1 MTRAAWSLSRCFRLL
16 SSDSFRTY
24 LAVSVD
30 FAAIDAELMDE
41 NWQIWYDKKRWKKT
55 RKKVVL
61 ARRGASMG
69 NYFRR
74 LSVYLLAMAAM
85 NLIILH
91 DSWPEWLMVTG
102 ILALAAFLAQAAC
115 TVLTKRL
122 GNTMNAVWKELIL
135 WGTVALLLAIVAW
148 LGTESGLLSS
158 AWLKAP
164 KNALLLGAIMVCF
177 SLFETGWRIVLK
189 QFQ

>member
-1 MTRAAWSLSRCFRLL
+1 
-16 SSDSFRTY
+16 
-24 LAVSVD
+24 
-30 FAAIDAELMDE
+30 
-41 NWQIWYDKKRWKKT
+41 
-55 RKKVVL
+55 
-61 ARRGASMG
+61 MG

-74 LSVYLLAMAAM
+74 LPVYLLAMAAM

-164 KNALLLGAIMVCF
+164 KNALLLGAMMVCF
-177 SLFETGWRIVLK
+177 TLFETGWRIVLK

>member
-1 MTRAAWSLSRCFRLL
+1 
-16 SSDSFRTY
+16 
-24 LAVSVD
+24 
-30 FAAIDAELMDE
+30 
-41 NWQIWYDKKRWKKT
+41 
-55 RKKVVL
+55 
-61 ARRGASMG
+61 MG

>member
-1 MTRAAWSLSRCFRLL
+1 
-16 SSDSFRTY
+16 
-24 LAVSVD
+24 
-30 FAAIDAELMDE
+30 
-41 NWQIWYDKKRWKKT
+41 
-55 RKKVVL
+55 
-61 ARRGASMG
+61 MG

-74 LSVYLLAMAAM
+74 LPVYLLAMAAM

-122 GNTMNAVWKELIL
+122 GNTMNAIWKELIL

>member
-1 MTRAAWSLSRCFRLL
+1 MIKEDERKREKRL
-16 SSDSFRTY
+16 F
-24 LAVSVD
+24 
-30 FAAIDAELMDE
+30 
-41 NWQIWYDKKRWKKT
+41 WQGGGLLW
-55 RKKVVL
+55 
-61 ARRGASMG
+61 G

-74 LSVYLLAMAAM
+74 LPAYLLAMVAM

-122 GNTMNAVWKELIL
+122 GNTMNVVWKELIL

-164 KNALLLGAIMVCF
+164 KNALLLGAMMVCF

>member
-1 MTRAAWSLSRCFRLL
+1 
-16 SSDSFRTY
+16 
-24 LAVSVD
+24 
-30 FAAIDAELMDE
+30 
-41 NWQIWYDKKRWKKT
+41 
-55 RKKVVL
+55 
-61 ARRGASMG
+61 MG

-74 LSVYLLAMAAM
+74 LPVYLLAMVAM

-122 GNTMNAVWKELIL
+122 GNTMNAVWKEFIL

-164 KNALLLGAIMVCF
+164 KSALLLGAIMVCF
-177 SLFETGWRIVLK
+177 SLCETGWRIVLK

>member
-1 MTRAAWSLSRCFRLL
+1 
-16 SSDSFRTY
+16 
-24 LAVSVD
+24 
-30 FAAIDAELMDE
+30 
-41 NWQIWYDKKRWKKT
+41 
-55 RKKVVL
+55 
-61 ARRGASMG
+61 MG

-74 LSVYLLAMAAM
+74 LPVYLLAMAAM

-164 KNALLLGAIMVCF
+164 KNALLLGAMMVCF

>member
-1 MTRAAWSLSRCFRLL
+1 
-16 SSDSFRTY
+16 
-24 LAVSVD
+24 
-30 FAAIDAELMDE
+30 
-41 NWQIWYDKKRWKKT
+41 
-55 RKKVVL
+55 
-61 ARRGASMG
+61 MG

-74 LSVYLLAMAAM
+74 LPVYLLAMAAM

-164 KNALLLGAIMVCF
+164 KNVLLLGAIMVCF

>member
-1 MTRAAWSLSRCFRLL
+1 
-16 SSDSFRTY
+16 
-24 LAVSVD
+24 
-30 FAAIDAELMDE
+30 
-41 NWQIWYDKKRWKKT
+41 
-55 RKKVVL
+55 
-61 ARRGASMG
+61 MG

-74 LSVYLLAMAAM
+74 LPVYLLAMAAM

-148 LGTESGLLSS
+148 LGTASGLLSS

-164 KNALLLGAIMVCF
+164 KNALLLGAMMVCF

>member
-1 MTRAAWSLSRCFRLL
+1 
-16 SSDSFRTY
+16 
-24 LAVSVD
+24 
-30 FAAIDAELMDE
+30 
-41 NWQIWYDKKRWKKT
+41 
-55 RKKVVL
+55 
-61 ARRGASMG
+61 MG

-74 LSVYLLAMAAM
+74 LPVYLLAMAAM

-102 ILALAAFLAQAAC
+102 ILALAAFLSEAAC

-164 KNALLLGAIMVCF
+164 KNVLLLGAIMVCF

>member
-1 MTRAAWSLSRCFRLL
+1 
-16 SSDSFRTY
+16 
-24 LAVSVD
+24 
-30 FAAIDAELMDE
+30 
-41 NWQIWYDKKRWKKT
+41 
-55 RKKVVL
+55 
-61 ARRGASMG
+61 MG

-74 LSVYLLAMAAM
+74 LPVYLLAMAAM

>member
-1 MTRAAWSLSRCFRLL
+1 
-16 SSDSFRTY
+16 
-24 LAVSVD
+24 
-30 FAAIDAELMDE
+30 
-41 NWQIWYDKKRWKKT
+41 
-55 RKKVVL
+55 
-61 ARRGASMG
+61 MG

-74 LSVYLLAMAAM
+74 LPAYLLAMVAM

-122 GNTMNAVWKELIL
+122 GNTMNVVWKELIL

-164 KNALLLGAIMVCF
+164 KNALLLGAMMVCF